1 MAYFR
6 KEMERLTA
14 GVLNIILY
22 PSQTDKTKSRGYM
35 FVEYDSHK
43 SAAMARRKLTQGL
56 TIFKHFYLN

>member
-22 PSQTDKTKSRGYM
+22 PSQADKTKSRGYM

-43 SAAMARRKLTQGL
+43 SAAMARRKLTQG
-56 TIFKHFYLN
+56 KS

>member
-1 MAYFR
+1 MAFFSLFR

-43 SAAMARRKLTQGL
+43 SAAMARRKLTQGK
-56 TIFKHFYLN
+56 I